1 MRINNMQ
8 KTISILWTDDE
19 IDLLGP
25 HILFLEKKGYE
36 VVTASNG
43 EDAIALVK
51 SRSFDLIFLDENMPG
66 ISGLET
72 LSQIKNFNPGI
83 PVIMITKSEEE
94 NIMDE
99 AIGSKI
105 DDYLIKPVNPKQI
118 LLSIKKNIDTRRL
131 VQQKTTSAYQ
141 SDFMQISMLINSAFQ
156 FEDWVDI
163 YKKLTYW
170 QLELGTGNDPGMIEI
185 LKMQKAEANKE
196 FARFIKANY
205 LNWFSSKQSN
215 KPLISPGIFP
225 QKVFPLLEKTDK
237 VCFVLIDNLRYDL
250 WRSMIPLIEDYYKL
264 ESEDIYCS
272 ILPTATQ
279 YARNAMFAGLMP
291 LEIEDII
298 PILWIDEEEEG
309 GKNILEDKL
318 LERQIQRYVK
328 KIRFKY
334 EKVNNSKAGKKLV
347 DNIKDLLN
355 YDLIVAVFNFVDI
368 LSHARTEM
376 EMIKELAHDEIS
388 FRSLTLSWFQ
398 HSHLLD
404 FIRELSKSGVKLIV
418 TTDHGTIQV
427 NNPLKVVGDK
437 KTTTNIR
444 YKQGKN
450 LSYNPD
456 EIFEVKKPAEIHLP
470 KSHISST
477 YIFAMNNDFFV
488 YPNNYNQ
495 FVNYYRNTFQH
506 GGISLEEMLIPV
518 SVLNAI

>member
-1 MRINNMQ
+1 MQ
-8 KTISILWTDDE
+8 KKISILWTDDE
-19 IDLLGP
+19 IDLLRP
-25 HILFLEKKGYE
+25 HILFLENKGYE
-36 VVTASNG
+36 VITASNG
-43 EDAIALVK
+43 EDAVALVK
-51 SRSFDLIFLDENMPG
+51 EKNFDLIFLDENMPG

-72 LSQIKNFNPGI
+72 LNQIKNFNPGI
-83 PVIMITKSEEE
+83 PVVMITKSEEE

-118 LLSIKKNIDTRRL
+118 LLSIKKNIDLRRL
-131 VQQKTTSAYQ
+131 IQQKTTSAYQ
-141 SDFMQISMLINSAFQ
+141 SDFMQISMLINSARDFN
-156 FEDWVDI
+156 DWVDI

-170 QLELGTGNDPGMIEI
+170 HIELAAGEDPGMNEI
-185 LKMQKAEANKE
+185 LRMQKTEANKG
-196 FARFIKANY
+196 FSKFIRNNY
-205 LNWFSSKQSN
+205 IGWFNAKQSGR
-215 KPLISPGIFP
+215 PLISAGIFP
-225 QKVFPLLEKTDK
+225 QKIFPLLEKTPR
-237 VCFVLIDNLRYDL
+237 VCFILIDNLRYDL
-250 WRSMIPLIEDYYKL
+250 WRSMIPLIEDYYRL
-264 ESEDIYCS
+264 ESEEIYCS

-291 LEIEDII
+291 LEIEDIF
-298 PILWIDEEEEG
+298 PNLWIDEEEEG
-309 GKNILEDKL
+309 GKNVQEDKL
-318 LERQIQRYVK
+318 LERQIQRHVK
-328 KIRFKY
+328 KIRFRY
-334 EKVNNSKAGKKLV
+334 EKVNNSRAGKKLV
-347 DNIKDLLN
+347 ENIKDLQP

-388 FRSLTLSWFQ
+388 FRSLTMSWFQ

-404 FIRELSKSGVKLIV
+404 FIREMSKTGTKLVI

-427 NNPLKVVGDK
+427 NNPLRVVGDK

-450 LSYNPD
+450 LSYNPG
-456 EIFEVKKPAEIHLP
+456 EIFEIKKPAEIHLP

-477 YIFAMNNDFFV
+477 YIFAMNNDFLV

-495 FVNYYRNTFQH
+495 YVNYYRNTFQH
-506 GGISLEEMLIPV
+506 GGISLEEMLVPV

>member
-1 MRINNMQ
+1 M
-8 KTISILWTDDE
+8 KKISILWVDDE
-19 IDLLGP
+19 IDLLRP
-25 HILFLEKKGYE
+25 HIIFLEKKGYE
-36 VVTASNG
+36 VITASNG
-43 EDAIALVK
+43 EDAINLVK
-51 SRSFDLIFLDENMPG
+51 QNSFDLIFLDENMPG

-72 LSQIKNFNPGI
+72 LNHIKNLDAGL

-118 LLSIKKNIDTRRL
+118 LLSIKKYIDTRRL
-131 VQQKTTSAYQ
+131 VQQKTTSIYQ
-141 SDFMQISMLINSAFQ
+141 SEFMQISTLINNAFQ
-156 FEDWVDI
+156 FDDWVNI

-170 QLELGTGNDPGMIEI
+170 QLELSGGNDQGLNEI
-185 LKMQKAEANKE
+185 LKLQKIEANQSFSKY
-196 FARFIKANY
+196 IKTNY
-205 LNWFSSKQSN
+205 SEWFDKKQVD
-215 KPLISPGIFP
+215 KPLLSTGIFS
-225 QKVFPLLEKTDK
+225 QKVFPALEKSGK

-250 WRSMIPLIEDYYKL
+250 WRSMTPMIEDYYKL
-264 ESEDIYCS
+264 ESEEIYCS

-291 LEIEDII
+291 MEIEDIF
-298 PILWIDEEEEG
+298 PNLWINEEEEG

-328 KIRFKY
+328 KIKFRY
-334 EKVNNSKAGKKLV
+334 EKVNNSRAGKKLV

-355 YDLIVAVFNFVDI
+355 NDLIVVVFNFVDI

-388 FRSLTLSWFQ
+388 FRSLTLSWFR

-404 FIRELSKSGVKLIV
+404 FIRELSGTGIKLVI

-437 KTTTNIR
+437 KTTSNIR

-450 LSYNPD
+450 LKYNANEVY
-456 EIFEVKKPAEIHLP
+456 EIKRPADVHLP

-477 YIFAMNNDFFV
+477 YIFAMNNDFFI

-495 FVNYYRNTFQH
+495 YVNYYRNTFQH

>member
-1 MRINNMQ
+1 MMQ
-8 KTISILWTDDE
+8 KKISILWTDDE
-19 IDLLGP
+19 IDLLRP
-25 HILFLEKKGYE
+25 HILFLENKGYD

-43 EDAIALVK
+43 EDAISLVK
-51 SRSFDLIFLDENMPG
+51 ERSFDLIFLDEHMPG

-72 LSQIKNFNPGI
+72 LNQIKNFNPGI
-83 PVIMITKSEEE
+83 PVVMITKSEEE

-131 VQQKTTSAYQ
+131 VQQRTTSAYQ
-141 SDFMQISMLINSAFQ
+141 SDFMQISMLINSARNFNN
-156 FEDWVDI
+156 WVDI

-170 QLELGTGNDPGMIEI
+170 QLEMATGNDPGLNEI
-185 LKMQKAEANKE
+185 LRMQKAEANKE
-196 FARFIKANY
+196 FSRFIKTNY
-205 LNWFSSKQSN
+205 AGWFGSNSSD
-215 KPLISPGIFP
+215 KPLISTGIFP
-225 QKVFPLLEKTDK
+225 QVVFPLLEKTGK
-237 VCFVLIDNLRYDL
+237 ICFILIDNLRYDL
-250 WRSMIPLIEDYYKL
+250 WRSMIPLIEDYYRL
-264 ESEDIYCS
+264 ESEEIYCS

-291 LEIEDII
+291 LEIEDIF
-298 PILWIDEEEEG
+298 PNLWIADEEEG

-318 LERQIQRYVK
+318 LERQIQRNVK

-334 EKVNNSKAGKKLV
+334 EKVNNSRAGKKLV
-347 DNIKDLLN
+347 ENIKDLQN
-355 YDLIVAVFNFVDI
+355 FDLVVAVFNFVDI

-388 FRSLTLSWFQ
+388 FRSLTMSWFQ

-404 FIRELSKSGVKLIV
+404 FIREMSKSGTMLII

-450 LSYNPD
+450 LSYNPG

-477 YIFAMNNDFFV
+477 YIFATNNDYLV

-495 FVNYYRNTFQH
+495 YVNYYRNTFQH
-506 GGISLEEMLIPV
+506 GGISLEEMLVPV
-518 SVLNAI
+518 SVLNPI

>member
-1 MRINNMQ
+1 M
-8 KTISILWTDDE
+8 KKISILWTDDE
-19 IDLLGP
+19 IDLLKP
-25 HILFLEKKGYE
+25 HILFLETKGYE
-36 VVTASNG
+36 VITATNG
-43 EDAIALVK
+43 EDAIELVK
-51 SRSFDLIFLDENMPG
+51 NRSFDLIFLDENMPG
-66 ISGLET
+66 INGLET
-72 LSQIKNFNPGI
+72 LNQIKNFNPGI
-83 PVIMITKSEEE
+83 PIVMITKSEEE

-131 VQQKTTSAYQ
+131 VQQKTTSVYQ
-141 SDFMQISMLINSAFQ
+141 SEFMQISGLINTAVQ
-156 FEDWVDI
+156 FNDWVDI

-170 QLELGTGNDPGMIEI
+170 QLELGTGNNPGMTEI
-185 LKMQKAEANKE
+185 LKMQKMEANQG
-196 FARFIKANY
+196 FSRFIRTNY
-205 LNWFSSKQSN
+205 TDWFETNQGD
-215 KPLISPGIFP
+215 KPLISTGIFP
-225 QKVFPLLEKTDK
+225 QKVFPLLEQSGKI
-237 VCFVLIDNLRYDL
+237 CFVLIDNLRYDL
-250 WRSMIPLIEDYYKL
+250 WRSIIPSIEDYYKL
-264 ESEDIYCS
+264 ESEEIYCS

-291 LEIEDII
+291 MEIEDIF
-298 PILWIDEEEEG
+298 PNLWVNEEEEG

-328 KIRFKY
+328 KIRFRY

-347 DNIKDLLN
+347 DNIKDLEN
-355 YDLIVAVFNFVDI
+355 NDLIVVVFNFVDI

-376 EMIKELAHDEIS
+376 EMIKELAHDELS

-404 FIRELSKSGVKLIV
+404 FIRELSKSGIKLVI

-427 NNPLKVVGDK
+427 NNPIKVVGDK

-450 LSYNPD
+450 LNYNPNEVF
-456 EIFEVKKPAEIHLP
+456 EIKRPADIHLP

-477 YIFAMNNDFFV
+477 YIFAMNNDFFI

-495 FVNYYRNTFQH
+495 YVNYYRNTFQH
-506 GGISLEEMLIPV
+506 GGVSLEEMLIPV

>member
-1 MRINNMQ
+1 MQ
-8 KTISILWTDDE
+8 KKISILWTDDE
-19 IDLLGP
+19 IDLLRP

-36 VVTASNG
+36 VATASNG
-43 EDAIALVK
+43 EDAIALIK
-51 SRSFDLIFLDENMPG
+51 GRSFDLVFLDEHMPG

-72 LSQIKNFNPGI
+72 LNQIKNFNPGI
-83 PVIMITKSEEE
+83 PVVMITKSEEE

-118 LLSIKKNIDTRRL
+118 LLTIKKNIDTRRL
-131 VQQKTTSAYQ
+131 IQEKTTSGYQ
-141 SDFMQISMLINSAFQ
+141 SDFMQISMLINSAYQ
-156 FEDWVDI
+156 FNDWVDI

-170 QLELGTGNDPGMIEI
+170 QLELGHGNDPGMNEI
-185 LKMQKAEANKE
+185 LKMQKAEANKG
-196 FARFIKANY
+196 FSRFIKTNY
-205 LNWFSSKQSN
+205 PSWFNSDKPG
-215 KPLISPGIFP
+215 KPLISTGIFP
-225 QKVFPLLEKTDK
+225 QIVFPLLEKTEK

-250 WRSMIPLIEDYYKL
+250 WRSMIPLIEDYYKI
-264 ESEDIYCS
+264 ESEEIYCS

-291 LEIEDII
+291 MEIEDIF

-318 LERQIQRYVK
+318 LERQIQRHVK

-334 EKVNNSKAGKKLV
+334 EKINNSRAGKKLV
-347 DNIKDLLN
+347 ENIKDLQN
-355 YDLIVAVFNFVDI
+355 YDLIVTVFNFVDI

-376 EMIKELAHDEIS
+376 EMIKELAHDEVS

-404 FIRELSKSGVKLIV
+404 FIRELSKSGTKLVI

-427 NNPLKVVGDK
+427 NNPVKVVGDK
-437 KTTTNIR
+437 MTTSNIR

-450 LSYNPD
+450 LSYNPN
-456 EIFEVKKPAEIHLP
+456 EIFEVKRPAEIHLP

-477 YIFAMNNDFFV
+477 YIFATNYDYLV

-495 FVNYYRNTFQH
+495 YVNYYRNTFQH
-506 GGISLEEMLIPV
+506 GGVSLEEMLIPV

>member
-1 MRINNMQ
+1 MQ
-8 KTISILWTDDE
+8 KKISILWTDDE
-19 IDLLGP
+19 IDLLRP
-25 HILFLEKKGYE
+25 HILFLENKGYD

-51 SRSFDLIFLDENMPG
+51 KRSFDLIFLDENMPG

-72 LSQIKNFNPGI
+72 LNQIKNLNPGI
-83 PVIMITKSEEE
+83 PVVMITKSEEE

-105 DDYLIKPVNPKQI
+105 DDYLIKPVNPNQI

-131 VQQKTTSAYQ
+131 IQQKTTSGYQ
-141 SDFMQISMLINSAFQ
+141 SDFMQISMLINSARDFN
-156 FEDWVDI
+156 DWVDI

-170 QLELGTGNDPGMIEI
+170 QLELAIENSPGMNEI
-185 LKMQKAEANKE
+185 LKMQKTEANKG
-196 FARFIKANY
+196 FSKFIKANY
-205 LNWFSSKQSN
+205 IGWFDSN
-215 KPLISPGIFP
+215 RTGRPLISPGIFP
-225 QKVFPLLEKTDK
+225 QKVFPLLEKTQK
-237 VCFVLIDNLRYDL
+237 ICFILIDNLRYDL
-250 WRSMIPLIEDYYKL
+250 WRSMIPLIEDYYRL
-264 ESEDIYCS
+264 ESEEIYCS

-291 LEIEDII
+291 LEIEDIF
-298 PILWIDEEEEG
+298 PNLWVDEEEEG

-328 KIRFKY
+328 KIRFRY
-334 EKVNNSKAGKKLV
+334 EKVNNSRAGKKLV
-347 DNIKDLLN
+347 DNIKDLQS
-355 YDLIVAVFNFVDI
+355 YDLVLAVFNFVDI

-388 FRSLTLSWFQ
+388 FRSLTISWFQ
-398 HSHLLD
+398 NSHLLD
-404 FIRELSKSGVKLIV
+404 FIREMSKSGTKLVV

-450 LSYNPD
+450 LSYNPI
-456 EIFEVKKPAEIHLP
+456 EIFEIKKPAEIHLP

-477 YIFAMNNDFFV
+477 YIFAMNNDFLV

-495 FVNYYRNTFQH
+495 YVNYYRNTFQH
-506 GGISLEEMLIPV
+506 GGISLEEMLVPV
-518 SVLNAI
+518 SILNAI

>member
-1 MRINNMQ
+1 MQ
-8 KTISILWTDDE
+8 KKISILWTDDE
-19 IDLLGP
+19 IDLLRP

-36 VVTASNG
+36 VITASNG
-43 EDAIALVK
+43 EDAITLVK
-51 SRSFDLIFLDENMPG
+51 ERSFDLVFLDENMPG

-72 LSQIKNFNPGI
+72 LNQIKNFNPGI
-83 PVIMITKSEEE
+83 PVVMITKSEEE

-131 VQQKTTSAYQ
+131 IQEKTTSAYQ
-141 SDFMQISMLINSAFQ
+141 SDFMQISLRINSARDFN
-156 FEDWVDI
+156 DWVDI
-163 YKKLTYW
+163 YKKLTHW
-170 QLELGTGNDPGMIEI
+170 QLEMTNDNNAGMNEI
-185 LKMQKAEANKE
+185 LRMQKTEAGKG
-196 FARFIKANY
+196 FSKFIKTNY
-205 LNWFSSKQSN
+205 AGWFNSDQAG
-215 KPLISPGIFP
+215 KPLFSTGIFS
-225 QKVFPLLEKTDK
+225 QKVFPLLEKNHK

-250 WRSMIPLIEDYYKL
+250 WRSMIPMIEDYYKI
-264 ESEDIYCS
+264 ENEEIYCS

-291 LEIEDII
+291 LEIEDIF
-298 PILWIDEEEEG
+298 PNLWIDEEEEG
-309 GKNILEDKL
+309 GKNVLEDKL
-318 LERQIQRYVK
+318 LERQIQRNVK

-347 DNIKDLLN
+347 DNIRDLQN
-355 YDLIVAVFNFVDI
+355 YDLVVAVFNFVDI

-388 FRSLTLSWFQ
+388 FRSLTMSWFQ

-404 FIRELSKSGVKLIV
+404 FIRELSKTGTKLVI

-437 KTTTNIR
+437 KTTSNIR

-450 LSYNPD
+450 LSYNPN
-456 EIFEVKKPAEIHLP
+456 EIFEIKRPAEIHLP

-495 FVNYYRNTFQH
+495 YVNYYRNTFQH

-518 SVLNAI
+518 SILNAI